1 MPVLENQ
8 HVSQII
14 YKLIYGFIRLLS
26 LIPFRA
32 GQFLGR
38 GLGRAFARVPLGR
51 EMVSLDNLYQA
62 FGCHM
67 STSEIKDLNRRIIMH
82 FGQMLFE
89 VPHILRLRPG
99 NLDKYVVFQDEENLL
114 SAIKKD
120 KGVFALTAHFGN
132 WELMSAAVS
141 LRFATKGSVVVRPLD
156 FPPADRLIRDLRS
169 KFGTELIPKHRALR
183 KIMRAIKDNRVV
195 GILLDQSV
203 DWYEGV
209 FVQFMGIPACTNKG
223 LAFMALK
230 TGAPVVP
237 IFSIRQSDGR
247 YRIVFEKE
255 VELVRTR
262 DKIRDIEENTALFT
276 SVTEKYVRQ
285 YPEQWFWFHRR
296 WKTKNACMLPDDWA

>member
-1 MPVLENQ
+1 MPVLEKQ
-8 HVSQII
+8 RVSQII
-14 YKLIYGFIRLLS
+14 YNLTYVFIRLLS

-38 GLGRAFARVPLGR
+38 VLGRAFARVPLGR
-51 EMVSLDNLYQA
+51 KMVSLDNLHQV
-62 FGCHM
+62 FGRHM
-67 STSEIKDLNRRIIMH
+67 SEPEIEDLNRRIIMH

-99 NLDKYVVFQDEENLL
+99 NLNKYVVFQNEENLL
-114 SAIKKD
+114 SAIKKG
-120 KGVFALTAHFGN
+120 KGGFVLTAHFGN
-132 WELMSAAVS
+132 WELMSAATS
-141 LRFATKGSVVVRPLD
+141 LGFATNGSVVARPLD

-169 KFGTELIPKHRALR
+169 QFGTEIIPKQRALR
-183 KIMRAIKDNRVV
+183 RIMRAIKENRLV

-209 FVQFMGIPACTNKG
+209 FVPFMGIPACTNKG

-237 IFSIRQSDGR
+237 IFSIRQPDGR

-255 VELVRTR
+255 VELVRTG
-262 DKIRDIEENTALFT
+262 DKLRDIEENTALFT
-276 SVTEKYVRQ
+276 SIIEKYVRQ

-296 WKTKNACMLPDDWA
+296 WKTKNSCILPDD